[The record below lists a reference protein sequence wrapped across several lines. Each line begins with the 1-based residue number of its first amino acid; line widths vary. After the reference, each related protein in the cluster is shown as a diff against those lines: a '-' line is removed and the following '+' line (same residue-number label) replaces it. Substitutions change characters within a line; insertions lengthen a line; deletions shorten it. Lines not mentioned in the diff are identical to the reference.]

1 MQADKTRNLDRFIY
15 YFAFTYVVFVRVV
28 ECINNRRLCGPFV
41 LVDGFPQFS
50 HISVGLK
57 AQDGKEVDE
66 ELFGSNG

>member
-1 MQADKTRNLDRFIY
+1 MVSCNQGKLLEGIANKI
-15 YFAFTYVVFVRVV
+15 VVFV
-28 ECINNRRLCGPFV
+28 N
-41 LVDGFPQFS
+41 GFLQFS